1 MARAA
6 RDPGAPCRQDDRV
19 TAETPAPN
27 PKDEAEK
34 ALKAA
39 TKEWRAAKKRERAA
53 RDELASVVR
62 SVVSGKVLNENK
74 VASLTDIPRM
84 TIRKMLG
91 KG

>member
-1 MARAA
+1 MT
-6 RDPGAPCRQDDRV
+6 PHV
-19 TAETPAPN
+19 PAPHS
-27 PKDEAEK
+27 KDEAEK

-53 RDELASVVR
+53 RDELAAVVR
-62 SVVSGKVLNENK
+62 STVTGKVLSENK

-91 KG
+91 KS

>member
-1 MARAA
+1 MARTA
-6 RDPGAPCRQDDRV
+6 RDPGAPRRQDARV
-19 TAETPAPN
+19 TAESSAPS

-53 RDELASVVR
+53 RDELAAVVR
-62 SVVSGKVLNENK
+62 TAVSSKVLTENK
-74 VASLTDIPRM
+74 VANLTDIPRM